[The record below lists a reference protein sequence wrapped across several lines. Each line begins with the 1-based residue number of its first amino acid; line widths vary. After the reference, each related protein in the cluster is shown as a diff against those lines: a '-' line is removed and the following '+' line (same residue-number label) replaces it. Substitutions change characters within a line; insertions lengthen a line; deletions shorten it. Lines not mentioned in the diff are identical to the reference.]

1 MITILCTFK
10 NPIHI
15 KANVLVSYMLLLLVL
30 EKIQEDNG
38 NIDLQETWGDAQR
51 GLCIALLG

>member
-10 NPIHI
+10 NNIHI
-15 KANVLVSYMLLLLVL
+15 KASVLVSYMLLLLVL

-38 NIDLQETWGDAQR
+38 NIDLQET
-51 GLCIALLG
+51 